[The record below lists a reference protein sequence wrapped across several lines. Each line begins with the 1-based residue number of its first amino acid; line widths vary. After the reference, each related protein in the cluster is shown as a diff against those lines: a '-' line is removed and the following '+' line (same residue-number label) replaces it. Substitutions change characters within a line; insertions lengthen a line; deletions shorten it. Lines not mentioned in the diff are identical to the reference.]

1 MKYID
6 WDKQYVNQIVNLWNK
21 EIGTDFPMREALF
34 LQNSFDDKNVSYE
47 ASKLVLNKEEKVV
60 AFIVVK
66 DYQEKEIVDMHGQ
79 TGWIQALLVD
89 TDYRNQGIGTKLLK
103 IAESY
108 FEDLDKKQILIGR
121 DPFHYFPG
129 VPTQYEAVCRWLETK
144 GYAKDATEVDLVQ
157 TYKDDDPIEM
167 PSFEEAEFVEA
178 TKADADDLIAF
189 LKRCFPGRW
198 EYEAKKYFASGEN
211 GREFTLL
218 KVNGEVKGFCRMNDP
233 QSKIIAQ
240 NVYWDPLFTDGLG
253 GVGPLGVDSSERGKG
268 YGLAIVQAAIAF
280 LRQRG
285 VKNIVIDWTGLI
297 EFYEKLGYSVWKTY
311 EPYTK
316 KR

>member
-1 MKYID
+1 
-6 WDKQYVNQIVNLWNK
+6 
-21 EIGTDFPMREALF
+21 
-34 LQNSFDDKNVSYE
+34 
-47 ASKLVLNKEEKVV
+47 
-60 AFIVVK
+60 

-167 PSFEEAEFVEA
+167 PSFEEAALVEV

-189 LKRCFPGRW
+189 LKRCVHGRW
-198 EYEAKKYFASGEN
+198 EYEAKKYFASGE
-211 GREFTLL
+211 RSE
-218 KVNGEVKGFCRMNDP
+218 ERR
-233 QSKIIAQ
+233 
-240 NVYWDPLFTDGLG
+240 
-253 GVGPLGVDSSERGKG
+253 VGKEWRYK
-268 YGLAIVQAAIAF
+268 
-280 LRQRG
+280 
-285 VKNIVIDWTGLI
+285 WET
-297 EFYEKLGYSVWKTY
+297 EH
-311 EPYTK
+311 
-316 KR
+316 